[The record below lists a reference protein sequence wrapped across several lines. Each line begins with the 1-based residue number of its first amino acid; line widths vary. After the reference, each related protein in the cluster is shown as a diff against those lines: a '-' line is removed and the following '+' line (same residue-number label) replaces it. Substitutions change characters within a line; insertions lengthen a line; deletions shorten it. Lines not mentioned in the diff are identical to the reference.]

1 MTGHFPGSWRWLHLD
16 GGLSV
21 RLCTEPFGLPGYG
34 RPMPLLSLKLVLA
47 TICVS
52 AALVAVLTGNIDS
65 LSSWAVLL
73 GVGLLPPLVLIWRWN
88 DPGQTLS
95 ESIQEARR

>member
-1 MTGHFPGSWRWLHLD
+1 MWTAA
-16 GGLSV
+16 LSV
-21 RLCTEPFGLPGYG
+21 RLCTGRFSLAGYG
-34 RPMPLLSLKLVLA
+34 RPMHLHSLKPVLA

-52 AALVAVLTGNIDS
+52 AAVIAVLTGNINS
-65 LSSWAVLL
+65 LTSWAVLA
-73 GVGLLPPLVLIWRWN
+73 GVGLLPPLVLMWRWN